1 MPIGNIFSQL
11 LYAVRFS
18 EPNLLLSSRVHE
30 NSKILYDRNPRQMVE
45 KVAPWLTVDSDPY
58 PAVVDGRI
66 QWILD
71 GYTVTDKYPLSQRE
85 SLEEMTDDSL
95 QENTGFQTL
104 PTDEINYLRNSVKAT
119 VDAYDGTV
127 TLYEWD
133 EEDPILQAWEEVF
146 PDVVQPNEDIPD
158 ALIEHLRYPEDLF
171 KAQRFQFQRYHE
183 TSASRVVRGL
193 EPLGGPER
201 PAAHHPPA
209 AAVPPLHRHRRR
221 RDVVADVRL
230 RAAAQGEQPRGL
242 HGGQQR
248 RDQLR
253 LRQGLGAAAAQRAV
267 GRSAADRQHVRHQ
280 RGRQPGAAAL
290 HDRRRRPRA
299 RQPADAADRRHLHVR
314 PAGLHPSCR

>member
-1 MPIGNIFSQL
+1 
-11 LYAVRFS
+11 
-18 EPNLLLSSRVHE
+18 
-30 NSKILYDRNPRQMVE
+30 MVE

-146 PDVVQPNEDIPD
+146 PDVVQPKEDIPD
-158 ALIEHLRYPEDLF
+158 ALTEHLRYPEDLF

-183 TSASRVVRGL
+183 T
-193 EPLGGPER
+193 
-201 PAAHHPPA
+201 
-209 AAVPPLHRHRRR
+209 RRR
-221 RDVVADVRL
+221 RGSRA
-230 RAAAQGEQPRGL
+230 RAA
-242 HGGQQR
+242 
-248 RDQLR
+248 
-253 LRQGLGAAAAQRAV
+253 
-267 GRSAADRQHVRHQ
+267 GRSRATRSAPPACSRRTASSPTPATAR
-280 RGRQPGAAAL
+280 RGR
-290 HDRRRRPRA
+290 
-299 RQPADAADRRHLHVR
+299 
-314 PAGLHPSCR
+314 